1 MTENTKVTI
10 MHGKFEFTLRG
21 VLIRSQGFMEIANW
35 VRSDDK
41 VVEKIDKN
49 ITTQI
54 SEVIA
59 DERRGRL
66 IQDGP
71 QNQTTSE
78 KAT

>member
-1 MTENTKVTI
+1 MTIV
-10 MHGKFEFTLRG
+10 HGKFEFTLRG

-41 VVEKIDKN
+41 VLEKIEKN
-49 ITTQI
+49 VTTQI

-66 IQDGP
+66 MQAGP
-71 QNQTTSE
+71 PSRTT
-78 KAT
+78 